1 MQPKISLHV
10 IAKVWATVTK
20 ARTDIKVRTGSN
32 SRILSV
38 GAYQPS
44 RVVPNSEI
52 IDKID
57 STDEWIRQRTGIEA
71 RRFAEPDESV
81 LDMAEAACRQA
92 LSRANI
98 SMEDIDT
105 VILASITYPYQAPSA
120 ATALIARLGNPK
132 AAAFD
137 INAACAGFCY
147 GVGMASDF
155 VRSGT
160 SKHVLVVG
168 VEKLSDFT
176 DPYDRATA
184 FIFADGAGAVVIGPS
199 DEPGI
204 GPTVWGSDA
213 DSRDA
218 ILMEPS
224 WNAFRHGAPD
234 GIWPN
239 ISQQGQT
246 VFRWAVFQMSK
257 AGTRALEAAGVSP
270 AQLDAFIPHQAN
282 VRIIESMAREMKL
295 PASVVIAQDI
305 RTSGNTSAASVPI
318 AMSALLEE
326 HPELHG
332 GLALLIGYGAGLV
345 YAGQVVQLPPKP

>member
-1 MQPKISLHV
+1 MTMS
-10 IAKVWATVTK
+10 A
-20 ARTDIKVRTGSN
+20 IKVRSGTH
-32 SRILSV
+32 SRMLSI

-44 RVVPNSEI
+44 RIVPNSEI

-57 STDEWIRQRTGIEA
+57 SSDEWIRQRTGIET
-71 RRFAEPDESV
+71 RRFAEADESV

-92 LSRANI
+92 IERSKIAI
-98 SMEDIDT
+98 EDIDT
-105 VILASITYPYQAPSA
+105 VILASITYPFQAPSA

-147 GVGMASDF
+147 GVGMANDF
-155 VRSGT
+155 IRAGS
-160 SKHVLVVG
+160 SKYVLVVG
-168 VEKLSDFT
+168 VEKLSDFL
-176 DPYDRATA
+176 DPYDRGTA
-184 FIFADGAGAVVIGPS
+184 FIFADGAGAAVIGPS

-204 GPTVWGSDA
+204 SPTIWGADA

-234 GIWPN
+234 GVWPN

-246 VFRWAVFQMSK
+246 VFRWAVFSMSK
-257 AGTRALEAAGVSP
+257 AGIRIMEAAGIT
-270 AQLDAFIPHQAN
+270 ADQLGAFIPHQAN

-295 PASVVIAQDI
+295 PDSVVIAENI

-332 GLALLIGYGAGLV
+332 QLALLIGYGAGLV
-345 YAGQVVQLPPKP
+345 YAGQVVQLPPKY

>member
-1 MQPKISLHV
+1 M
-10 IAKVWATVTK
+10 
-20 ARTDIKVRTGSN
+20 
-32 SRILSV
+32 SV
-38 GAYQPS
+38 GGYQPS

-52 IDKID
+52 VDRID
-57 STDEWIRQRTGIEA
+57 STDEWIRQRTGIEE
-71 RRFAEPDESV
+71 RRFAAPDESV
-81 LDMAEAACRQA
+81 LDMAEAACKQA
-92 LSRANI
+92 LSRAKLT
-98 SMEDIDT
+98 MADIDT
-105 VILASITYPYQAPSA
+105 VIVATITYPFQAPSA

-168 VEKLSDFT
+168 VEKLTDFT
-176 DPYDRATA
+176 DPDDRATA

-199 DEPGI
+199 ETPQI
-204 GPTVWGSDA
+204 GPTEWGSDA

-224 WNAFRHGAPD
+224 WNEFRNDAP
-234 GIWPN
+234 GISWPN
-239 ISQQGQT
+239 IAQQGQA
-246 VFRWAVFQMSK
+246 VFRWAVYSVSK
-257 AGTRALEAAGVSP
+257 AASRALAAAGVRP
-270 AQLDAFIPHQAN
+270 DQLDAFIPHQAN
-282 VRIIESMAREMKL
+282 VRIIETMAKEIGI
-295 PASVVIAQDI
+295 PDSVVIAQDI
-305 RTSGNTSAASVPI
+305 RTSGNTSAASIPL
-318 AMSALLEE
+318 AMASLLEE
-326 HPELHG
+326 RPDLHG

>member
-1 MQPKISLHV
+1 MIRVNKG
-10 IAKVWATVTK
+10 
-20 ARTDIKVRTGSN
+20 TD
-32 SRILSV
+32 SRVLSV
-38 GAYQPS
+38 GGYQPS

-52 IDKID
+52 VDRID
-57 STDEWIRQRTGIEA
+57 STDEWIRQRTGIEE
-71 RRFAEPDESV
+71 RRFAAPDESV

-92 LSRANI
+92 LARANLTI
-98 SMEDIDT
+98 ENIDT
-105 VILASITYPYQAPSA
+105 VIVATITYPYQAPSA

-168 VEKLSDFT
+168 VEKLTDFT
-176 DPYDRATA
+176 DPEDRATA

-199 DEPGI
+199 DHPAI

-218 ILMEPS
+218 IVMEPS
-224 WNAFRHGAPD
+224 WNQMRAENSFER
-234 GIWPN
+234 WPN

-246 VFRWAVFQMSK
+246 VFRWAVFSMSK
-257 AGTRALEAAGVSP
+257 AGLRAIEAAGITPSDL
-270 AQLDAFIPHQAN
+270 AAFIPHQAN
-282 VRIIESMAREMKL
+282 VRIIESMAREIGI
-295 PASVVIAQDI
+295 PDTVAIAQDI
-305 RTSGNTSAASVPI
+305 RTSGNTSAASVPL
-318 AMSALLEE
+318 AMSALLKER
-326 HPELHG
+326 PDLHG

-345 YAGQVVQLPPKP
+345 YAGQVIELPPKPGSSE

>member
-1 MQPKISLHV
+1 M
-10 IAKVWATVTK
+10 
-20 ARTDIKVRTGSN
+20 IKVRTGTY

-44 RVVPNSEI
+44 RLIPNSEI
-52 IDKID
+52 VDRID
-57 STDEWIRQRTGIEA
+57 SSDEWIRQRTGIES
-71 RRFAEPDESV
+71 RRYAGEHESI

-92 LSRANI
+92 VERANI
-98 SMEDIDT
+98 SMTDIDT
-105 VILASITYPYQAPSA
+105 VILATISFLYQAPSA

-137 INAACAGFCY
+137 ISAACAGFCY

-155 VRSGT
+155 IRSGT

-176 DPYDRATA
+176 DPDDRATA

-199 DEPGI
+199 DIPEI
-204 GPTVWGSDA
+204 GPTTWGSDA

-224 WNAFRHGAPD
+224 WGEIGKHASGQTR
-234 GIWPN
+234 PN
-239 ISQQGQT
+239 LTQQGQT
-246 VFRWAVFQMSK
+246 VFRWAVFSMSK
-257 AGTRALEAAGVSP
+257 VGKKILEDSGVT
-270 AQLDAFIPHQAN
+270 AEQLDAFIPHQAN
-282 VRIIESMAREMKL
+282 VRIIESMAREIGIPEKV
-295 PASVVIAQDI
+295 AIATDI
-305 RTSGNTSAASVPI
+305 RTAGNTSAASIPL
-318 AMSALLEE
+318 AMAALLEE

-345 YAGQVVQLPPKP
+345 YAGQVVKLPPAPFTVTN